1 MMEKRKPLG
10 TQSLQRGLN
19 ILNLIGTH
27 HAQGL
32 RLTDISRT
40 LGLEASTAHR
50 LLACLISEQFVER
63 NPNNKRYHLG
73 IGSMQLA
80 LGTAERL
87 PLTERMRPIM
97 EKIARISGDTVFLV
111 ARQGDFAL
119 CLHREHGDFP
129 VHINTT
135 LPGGSRPLGI
145 GAGGS
150 AIMSGM
156 TTEEVSGIYERNAPA
171 YQAVGLDLASLLDT
185 LEQTR
190 ANGFSQ
196 TVDVITR
203 GISAIGMPI
212 PMGSRPLAALSIGS
226 ISSRMTPERRREL
239 GALLAE
245 CISEISPDTSQP
257 RLSGRR

>member
-1 MMEKRKPLG
+1 MENRKTLG
-10 TQSLQRGLN
+10 TQSLQRGLS
-19 ILNLIGTH
+19 ILNLIGSH
-27 HAQGL
+27 HVDGL

-50 LLACLISEQFVER
+50 LLACLINEQFVER
-63 NPNNKRYHLG
+63 DPQNKRFHLG

-80 LGTAERL
+80 LGTTDRL
-87 PLTERMRPIM
+87 PLTEQMRPIM
-97 EKIARISGDTVFLV
+97 QKIARISGDTVFLV

-135 LPGGSRPLGI
+135 MPGGSRPLGI

-150 AIMSGM
+150 AIMARM
-156 TTEEVSGIYERNAPA
+156 TTEEVTSSYERNITA
-171 YQAVGLDLASLLDT
+171 YQAVNLDLASLLDT

-190 ANGFSQ
+190 INGYSQ
-196 TVDVITR
+196 KVDAITK

-212 PMGSRPLAALSIGS
+212 PLGSRPLAALSIGS
-226 ISSRMTPERRREL
+226 ISSRMTPERRHEL

-245 CISEISPDTSQP
+245 CMSEISTGNRQTS
-257 RLSGRR
+257 LTARR

>member
-1 MMEKRKPLG
+1 MENRKPLG
-10 TQSLQRGLN
+10 TQSLQRGLS
-19 ILNLIGTH
+19 ILHLLGTH
-27 HAQGL
+27 HAEGL
-32 RLTDISRT
+32 RLTDISRK

-50 LLACLISEQFVER
+50 LLACLISEHFVER
-63 NPNNKRYHLG
+63 NPSNKRFHLG

-80 LGTAERL
+80 LGATERL
-87 PLTERMRPIM
+87 PLTERLRPIM
-97 EKIARISGDTVFLV
+97 QKIARISGDTVFLV

-129 VHINTT
+129 VHITTT

-156 TTEEVSGIYERNAPA
+156 PTDEVISIYQRNVAA
-171 YQAVGLDLASLLDT
+171 YQAVGLDLNTLLAALEDT
-185 LEQTR
+185 R
-190 ANGFSQ
+190 VHGFSQ
-196 TVDVITR
+196 TVDVITQ

-212 PMGSRPLAALSIGS
+212 PLGSRPLAALSIGS
-226 ISSRMTPERRREL
+226 ISSRMQPERRREL

-245 CISEISPDTSQP
+245 CIAEISMETAQPKAAGTS
-257 RLSGRR
+257 R